1 MQPLHTHR
9 QPWSRRQDGIAL
21 LIVLMVLMLASVLSA
36 GFVAT
41 IIADQRASGLD
52 RDQTQA
58 YAAAHAGLE
67 QITSDLSQLFTT
79 DFSPSATQI
88 AALRA
93 NPPVLP
99 GFSYI
104 APGGTEGSG
113 YWVGPRFPDASGNPL
128 PEDAVNGSVISAG
141 PYQGFRGIIT
151 PYDITVTARSRGGA
165 EVRMRRT
172 LQTVAIPVFQFG
184 MFSET
189 DLAFHAGAEAFG
201 FGGRVH
207 TNGNLFLA
215 AADSGSL
222 TIADRITAVKDV
234 VRTHL
239 PNGLATTSGY
249 GGSVR
254 IPTTIASNPA
264 NNVYRSMART
274 EGSLQGTLGS
284 SPNPNWTQIS
294 VGTYK
299 TNIRDGDTGA
309 KQLDLPLVADLDNNG
324 APDAEPIELIRR
336 PAQNSNEHV
345 TNPIVYQQRFFSQ
358 ASLRILLSDD
368 AADITNLPTVTTAP
382 APVALFGPLTQ
393 DKVLDYGVAP
403 PDTMRSPLGNYETP
417 NLAPSGANYLP
428 ADVTKGAHNET
439 VLGGYI
445 KIELQQQNGT
455 WVDVTREI
463 LGLGISG
470 RNLADANQSITS
482 RWNNIPDTAQPSPI
496 PVAGTGDICAEP
508 HKDAVIRLQ
517 RVRDIPMDL
526 PPCGVDTDVSGD
538 ITGNVSRVSQNEHD
552 YWPLALYDTREGQ
565 TRDGLSGSTIYL
577 GGIIHYVELDVNNL
591 RRWLA
596 GQIGASG
603 TQAKNDNGYI
613 VYFSDRRLNN
623 DLVGRETGEYGFE
636 DVTNPTTAGGAPNSQ
651 LNPGEDLNGNGT
663 LETYGASPWAPL
675 LPTGALAPF
684 LATASPTTAVPATN
698 AALVA
703 RANRHVLFRRAL
715 KLVNGQLGSLPPGLT
730 VVSENPIYVQGNFN
744 ASGTSFNTTTH
755 VPAALIADAVTFL
768 SNNWNDIR
776 SFTAP
781 SDSLARPATGTIYRM
796 ALITGKGLAFPQPSG
811 TDASFGSDG
820 GAHNFMR
827 SLENWD
833 TTGTIHRY
841 RGSMV
846 SFFINRQGV
855 GTFKCCDQDAYNR
868 GDRAWS
874 FDTDF
879 LLPSKLPPGTPM
891 FRDVN
896 TLTFRQLLRPTQ

>member
-1 MQPLHTHR
+1 MQPPHTPR
-9 QPWSRRQDGIAL
+9 PRFARREDGIAL
-21 LIVLMVLMLASVLSA
+21 LIVLMVLMLASILSA

-41 IIADQRASGLD
+41 IMADQRASGLD

-79 DFSPSATQI
+79 DFSPNATQI

-99 GFSYI
+99 GFTFI
-104 APGGTEGSG
+104 APGGTTGSG

-128 PEDAVNGSVISAG
+128 PENVTEGSVISAG

-151 PYDITVTARSRGGA
+151 PYDITVTARSNSGGA

-215 AADSGSL
+215 AADGGSL

-239 PNGLATTSGY
+239 PNGLATTSNY
-249 GGSVR
+249 QGSVR
-254 IPTTIASNPA
+254 LPVTIATNPA
-264 NNVYRSMART
+264 NNVYRTMART

-284 SPNPNWTQIS
+284 SPNPNWTNIS
-294 VGTYK
+294 HNYYK
-299 TNIRDGDTGA
+299 DNVRDGDTGA

-336 PAQNSNEHV
+336 PASANENV
-345 TNPIVYQQRFFSQ
+345 ARPMVFLQRFFSQ
-358 ASLRILLSDD
+358 AAIRILLSDD
-368 AADITNLPTVTTAP
+368 ASDITNLPTVTAA

-393 DKVLDYGVAP
+393 DKVLDYADTAP
-403 PDTMRSPLGNYETP
+403 NDMRSPLGNYEAPGTP
-417 NLAPSGANYLP
+417 PSGANYLP
-428 ADVTKGAHNET
+428 ADVTKGAHNES
-439 VLGGYI
+439 VLGGYL
-445 KIELQQQNGT
+445 KIEIQRQDGT

-470 RNLADANQSITS
+470 RNLADANQSIST
-482 RWNNIPDTAQPSPI
+482 RWNNIPDTAQPTPI
-496 PVAGTGDICAEP
+496 PATGTGDICAEP

-517 RVRDIPMDL
+517 RVRDVPMHL
-526 PPCGVDTDVSGD
+526 PPCGIDTNVSGD
-538 ITGNVSRVSQNEHD
+538 ITGTVSRVSQNEHD
-552 YWPLALYDTREGQ
+552 YWPLTLYDTREGQ

-577 GGIIHYVELDVNNL
+577 GGIIHYIELDVDNL

-596 GQIGASG
+596 GQIGSSG
-603 TQAKNDNGYI
+603 TQVKNDNGYI

-623 DLVGRETGEYGFE
+623 DQLGRETGEYGFE
-636 DVTNPTTAGGAPNSQ
+636 DVTNPTTSGGTPNNV
-651 LNPGEDLNGNGT
+651 LNPGEDLNANGT
-663 LETYGASPWAPL
+663 LETYGQLPYAPV
-675 LPTGALAPF
+675 LPVGALAPF
-684 LATASPTTAVPATN
+684 DINARHTTAVPGSN

-730 VVSENPIYVQGNFN
+730 LVSENPVYVQGNFN

-755 VPAALIADAVTFL
+755 VPAAIIADAVTFL

-781 SDSLARPATGTIYRM
+781 SDSTARPATATIYRM

-833 TTGTIHRY
+833 TSNTVHRY

-868 GDRAWS
+868 GDRDWS